1 MKEYIKLFSMKSILL
16 CLCIYISIILIGC
29 KDYDLEE
36 NNLVGLAEIGHE
48 EEVVVETVDME
59 ASSIENVEEETSMED
74 MLISETN
81 METTISCYEGEWNR
95 TGVASYEWARITISN
110 WIEGESFDVVLLAN
124 YADYGGPIEGTAI
137 FISENTA
144 VVYDENLMN
153 AFQGQVDDYGVYFQ
167 FKEDSIVVTHSEE
180 VKPCFGGAGIVT
192 AEGTYIQGKPNYTN
206 VTDVSTIFTEDEL
219 KEIQKLLGDKY
230 ETMFEWVI
238 EMGETEEYSLTEG
251 TLWKAYYPP
260 YGAVWCNILIYNDG
274 SIYIEGSYWEK
285 GYWFYSNTDATEMPD
300 IEN

>member
-1 MKEYIKLFSMKSILL
+1 MKKRIISFVLSLAILTSLLPIASAADEAKTLAYNFGWQYANDGTTTAGIKVDAIVSKGYTEIDELTYTNSDKWAFAAHNHITSVNCNKNLVN
-16 CLCIYISIILIGC
+16 IGMS
-29 KDYDLEE
+29 KDEVE
-36 NNLVGLAEIGHE
+36 NNLAF
-48 EEVVVETVDME
+48 
-59 ASSIENVEEETSMED
+59 
-74 MLISETN
+74 
-81 METTISCYEGEWNR
+81 
-95 TGVASYEWARITISN
+95 VALKFSA
-110 WIEGESFDVVLLAN
+110 
-124 YADYGGPIEGTAI
+124 
-137 FISENTA
+137 
-144 VVYDENLMN
+144 
-153 AFQGQVDDYGVYFQ
+153 
-167 FKEDSIVVTHSEE
+167 
-180 VKPCFGGAGIVT
+180 